1 MSKTKENIIKR
12 IALIICDSAC
22 LLVMVYMTYLCGKQ
36 EGISLSRF
44 LLMIF
49 GLFWFII
56 WILAITEFLI
66 RGKDSL
72 LAKTFKQ
79 AFNLVFNKL
88 LRTDLKID

>member
-12 IALIICDSAC
+12 IALFICGLATMS
-22 LLVMVYMTYLCGKQ
+22 LVVYMLYLTEKQ
-36 EGISLSRF
+36 ASISLSNF
-44 LLMIF
+44 ILLMF
-49 GLFWFII
+49 GLLWFIT
-56 WILAITEFLI
+56 WVLAITEFLI

-88 LRTDLKID
+88 LKTDLKID

>member
-1 MSKTKENIIKR
+1 MSKTKETIIKR
-12 IALIICDSAC
+12 VALVICDSAC
-22 LLVMVYMTYLCGKQ
+22 LLIIVYMTYLCGKQ
-36 EGISLSRF
+36 ESISLSNF
-44 LLMIF
+44 ILLMF
-49 GLFWFII
+49 GLLWFII
-56 WILAITEFLI
+56 WVLAITEFLI